1 MKKLRHGEVKRLLR
15 ASQVAEMGFEVSP
28 IYKMRVSD
36 NAHQDHFCL
45 GDCVMYGFCLLSI
58 CFLSSNN
65 STPIFDR
72 TAQSWL
78 SIKGERIP
86 SLSQSQD
93 HSQLTQWLGQA
104 CVWEPRPPD
113 GSFLQDF
120 CYNSLERGTLF
131 PLEFLSP
138 GCKLVA
144 AEGHHRKSVYL
155 EIKPINSA
163 ERRETKRCCN
173 TIWAPRSNPAW
184 SHNP

>member
-1 MKKLRHGEVKRLLR
+1 MKKLRHGEMKRLLR

-36 NAHQDHFCL
+36 NRHQGHFCL
-45 GDCVMYGFCLLSI
+45 RGCVTYGFCLLSI
-58 CFLSSNN
+58 CFLSS
-65 STPIFDR
+65 SVFDR

-78 SIKGERIP
+78 SIKGEHIP
-86 SLSQSQD
+86 SLNQSQD
-93 HSQLTQWLGQA
+93 HSQLTQRLGQA
-104 CVWEPRPPD
+104 YIWEPRPPN

-144 AEGHHRKSVYL
+144 ARGHHRKKVYL

-173 TIWAPRSNPAW
+173 TIWAPRSNLAW